1 MFTGGVRFYTAVVF
15 LIQYCSCL
23 SYLFLVSPDV
33 VSIGSEYFVVYL
45 SCVYIYFEVYVRLI
59 MSSYLFFFVS
69 ASMFGIAH
77 AIQNEKR
84 LWNLHIG

>member
-45 SCVYIYFEVYVRLI
+45 SYVYTLRSIRSADYVELPVFCIYFNVWCITCYP
-59 MSSYLFFFVS
+59 
-69 ASMFGIAH
+69 
-77 AIQNEKR
+77 K
-84 LWNLHIG
+84 